1 MLSEKAKGKQRAV
14 DPDIN
19 GASSQLDSRNLTI
32 RFTEG
37 VPDLVLLVTNT
48 DAVRDVKAKIVTARP
63 QLKDRR
69 LRLIHAGRLLTD
81 GTLLHSW
88 LTTLEERQ
96 QRATPSL
103 SNDTSGL
110 LTQPSTITWL
120 HCSVGPQVEPG
131 TETEEK
137 PQVAQLQPLRGFD
150 RLATAGFSEEDIA
163 NFRRQFHSQS
173 SSNYLDIE
181 FENDEEY
188 DEHAR
193 ALEEQ
198 WIDSMDSV
206 GNAPLVQSSSQ
217 SMIVQ
222 GIVIG
227 FFFPIIPFFFL
238 RDPKPAAFWEDGNQV
253 QATESVIFSRKTQ
266 VGIVFGFL
274 VNLLF
279 GTWRYLLDTS

>member
-1 MLSEKAKGKQRAV
+1 MLSEKAKGKQRAIEV
-14 DPDIN
+14 PLEQTSSSTPPD
-19 GASSQLDSRNLTI
+19 DSRDLTI

-37 VPDLVLLVTNT
+37 IPDFNLTVRPKDT
-48 DAVRDVKAKIVTARP
+48 VRDVKANIVNGLP
-63 QLKDRR
+63 QLKDHR

-81 GTLLHSW
+81 GTLLHEW

-96 QRATPSL
+96 VRASSRSQEISKEDQL
-103 SNDTSGL
+103 V
-110 LTQPSTITWL
+110 TWL
-120 HCSVGPQVEPG
+120 HCSVGPVIEPG
-131 TETEEK
+131 EIEEEK

-150 RLATAGFSEEDIA
+150 RLAAAGFSEDDIA

-181 FENDEEY
+181 FENEEDY

-198 WIDSMDSV
+198 WIDSMDNVNTASLSS
-206 GNAPLVQSSSQ
+206 ASSQ
-217 SMIVQ
+217 SLILR

-238 RDPKPAAFWEDGNQV
+238 RETKAAVFWEEGEHESG
-253 QATESVIFSRKTQ
+253 ESVIFSRRTQ
-266 VGIVFGFL
+266 VGVVFGFL

-279 GTWRYLLDTS
+279 GMWRYLLDTS

>member
-1 MLSEKAKGKQRAV
+1 MVLSEKAKGKQRAI
-14 DPDIN
+14 DPELS
-19 GASSQLDSRNLTI
+19 GLQDSRDLTI

-37 VPDLVLLVTNT
+37 IPDLVLHVTDKDT
-48 DAVRDVKAKIVTARP
+48 IRDVKAKIVISRP
-63 QLKDRR
+63 QLRDRR

-81 GTLLHSW
+81 GIRLHSW
-88 LTTLEERQ
+88 LITLEEKQ
-96 QRATPSL
+96 QRATPS
-103 SNDTSGL
+103 NETTSSPV
-110 LTQPSTITWL
+110 QPSAITWL
-120 HCSVGPQVEPG
+120 HCSVGPKVELG

-137 PQVAQLQPLRGFD
+137 PQVAQIQPLRGFD

-173 SSNYLDIE
+173 SANYLDIA
-181 FENDEEY
+181 FDNEEDY

-198 WIDSMDSV
+198 WIDSLDSA
-206 GNAPLVQSSSQ
+206 GNAPVVQSSSQ
-217 SMIVQ
+217 MMVVR

-238 RDPKPAAFWEDGNQV
+238 RDSKPAAFWDDDTQV
-253 QATESVIFSRKTQ
+253 DASESVIFSRKTQ

>member
-1 MLSEKAKGKQRAV
+1 MLSEKAKGKQRAI
-14 DPDIN
+14 DPD
-19 GASSQLDSRNLTI
+19 LTI

-37 VPDLVLLVTNT
+37 VPDLNLTVRPKDT
-48 DAVRDVKAKIVTARP
+48 VRDVKANIVIGLP

-81 GTLLHSW
+81 GTLLHEW

-96 QRATPSL
+96 VRASARSQEISKEDHL
-103 SNDTSGL
+103 V
-110 LTQPSTITWL
+110 TWL
-120 HCSVGPQVEPG
+120 HCSVGPKIEPG
-131 TETEEK
+131 DSEEEK
-137 PQVAQLQPLRGFD
+137 PQARGSWVAQLQPLRGFD
-150 RLATAGFSEEDIA
+150 RLAAAGFSEDDIA

-181 FENDEEY
+181 FENEEDY

-198 WIDSMDSV
+198 WIDSMDNVNTASLSS
-206 GNAPLVQSSSQ
+206 ASSQ
-217 SMIVQ
+217 SLILR

-238 RDPKPAAFWEDGNQV
+238 RETKAAVFWEEGEHESG
-253 QATESVIFSRKTQ
+253 ESVIFSRRTQ

-279 GTWRYLLDTS
+279 GMWRYLLDTS

>member
-1 MLSEKAKGKQRAV
+1 MLSEKAKGKQRAIEV
-14 DPDIN
+14 PLEQTSSSTPPD
-19 GASSQLDSRNLTI
+19 DSRDLTI

-37 VPDLVLLVTNT
+37 IPDFNLTVRPKDT
-48 DAVRDVKAKIVTARP
+48 VRDVKANIVNGLP
-63 QLKDRR
+63 QLKDHR

-81 GTLLHSW
+81 GTLLHEW

-96 QRATPSL
+96 VRASSRSQEISKEDQL
-103 SNDTSGL
+103 V
-110 LTQPSTITWL
+110 TW
-120 HCSVGPQVEPG
+120 PG
-131 TETEEK
+131 EIEEEK

-150 RLATAGFSEEDIA
+150 RLAAAGFSEDDIA

-181 FENDEEY
+181 FENEEDY

-198 WIDSMDSV
+198 WIDSMDNVNTASLSS
-206 GNAPLVQSSSQ
+206 ASSQ
-217 SMIVQ
+217 SLILR

-238 RDPKPAAFWEDGNQV
+238 RETKAAVFWEEGEHESG
-253 QATESVIFSRKTQ
+253 ESVIFSRRTQ
-266 VGIVFGFL
+266 VGVVFGFL

-279 GTWRYLLDTS
+279 GMWRYLLDTS

>member
-1 MLSEKAKGKQRAV
+1 MLSEKAKGKQREI
-14 DPDIN
+14 DLPLDQP
-19 GASSQLDSRNLTI
+19 SSSTPPNDSRDLTI

-37 VPDLVLLVTNT
+37 IPDFSLTVRPKHT
-48 DAVRDVKAKIVTARP
+48 VRDVKANIVIGLP

-81 GTLLHSW
+81 GTLLHEW

-96 QRATPSL
+96 ERASARSQESSKEDHL
-103 SNDTSGL
+103 V
-110 LTQPSTITWL
+110 TWL
-120 HCSVGPQVEPG
+120 HCSVGPQIEPG
-131 TETEEK
+131 ESEEEK

-150 RLATAGFSEEDIA
+150 RLTAAGFSEEDIA

-173 SSNYLDIE
+173 SLNYLDIE
-181 FENDEEY
+181 FENEEDY

-206 GNAPLVQSSSQ
+206 NTAALSSASSQ
-217 SMIVQ
+217 SLILR

-238 RDPKPAAFWEDGNQV
+238 RETKAAVFWDEGEHESG
-253 QATESVIFSRKTQ
+253 ESVIFSRRTQ

-279 GTWRYLLDTS
+279 GMWRYLLDTS

>member
-1 MLSEKAKGKQRAV
+1 MLSDKAKGKQRAI
-14 DPDIN
+14 DPEPTN
-19 GASSQLDSRNLTI
+19 SPSNSRELTI

-37 VPDLVLLVTNT
+37 IPDLVLHVTQT
-48 DAVRDVKAKIVTARP
+48 DIVRDVKANIISGRP

-69 LRLIHAGRLLTD
+69 LRLIHAGRILTD

-88 LTTLEERQ
+88 LSTLEGRQ
-96 QRATPSL
+96 QRASAL
-103 SNDTSGL
+103 NDGSGMSV
-110 LTQPSTITWL
+110 QSSTITWI
-120 HCSVGPQVEPG
+120 HCSVGPKIEPG
-131 TETEEK
+131 LEAEEK
-137 PQVAQLQPLRGFD
+137 PQVAQLQTLRGFD

-173 SSNYLDIE
+173 SSNYLDVE

-198 WIDSMDSV
+198 WIDSIDSV
-206 GNAPLVQSSSQ
+206 GSAPLVQSSSQ
-217 SMIVQ
+217 TMIIR
-222 GIVIG
+222 GIVLG
-227 FFFPIIPFFFL
+227 FFFPILPFFFL
-238 RDPKPAAFWEDGNQV
+238 RDTKPAAFWEDGSQV
-253 QATESVIFSRKTQ
+253 EATESVIFSRRTQ

-274 VNLLF
+274 VNMMF

>member
-1 MLSEKAKGKQRAV
+1 MLSEKAKGKQRAI
-14 DPDIN
+14 DPETK
-19 GASSQLDSRNLTI
+19 GSSVQQQSRDLTI

-37 VPDLVLLVTNT
+37 ISDLVLHVTQK
-48 DAVRDVKAKIVTARP
+48 DSVRDVKAKIATARP

-96 QRATPSL
+96 QRASPSL
-103 SNDTSGL
+103 SGDVSGA
-110 LTQPSTITWL
+110 PAVSHMITWL
-120 HCSVGPQVEPG
+120 HCSIGPKMEPG

-137 PQVAQLQPLRGFD
+137 HQVAQLQPLRGFD

-206 GNAPLVQSSSQ
+206 GSAPLVQSSSQ
-217 SMIVQ
+217 TMIVR

-238 RDPKPAAFWEDGNQV
+238 RDTKPAAFWEDGSQV
-253 QATESVIFSRKTQ
+253 QATESVIFSRRTQ
-266 VGIVFGFL
+266 VGIVFGFI

>member
-14 DPDIN
+14 DPQPTDK
-19 GASSQLDSRNLTI
+19 SSHARDLTI

-37 VPDLVLLVTNT
+37 ISDLVIKVALK
-48 DAVRDVKAKIVTARP
+48 DSVRDVKSNIVNARP
-63 QLKDRR
+63 ELKDRR

-81 GTLLHSW
+81 GTLLFSW
-88 LTTLEERQ
+88 LNTLEERQ
-96 QRATPSL
+96 HRAVVVNDNQDTPAQA
-103 SNDTSGL
+103 NV
-110 LTQPSTITWL
+110 ITWL
-120 HCSVGPQVEPG
+120 HCSVGPVVEAG
-131 TETEEK
+131 ADTEEK
-137 PQVAQLQPLRGFD
+137 PQEAQLQPLRGFD

-173 SSNYLDIE
+173 SANYLDQE
-181 FENDEEY
+181 FENEEEF

-198 WIDSMDSV
+198 WIDSMD
-206 GNAPLVQSSSQ
+206 NAGTASMSQTSSSQ
-217 SMIVQ
+217 PMILR

-238 RDPKPAAFWEDGNQV
+238 RESKPAIFWDDGSEHE
-253 QATESVIFSRKTQ
+253 TFESVIFPRGTQ
-266 VGIVFGFL
+266 MGIVFGFL
-274 VNLLF
+274 VNLMF